1 MQNRQSSLR
10 RLAEAGLIAAMY
22 AALSLVLPMASFG
35 IVQCRLSEALTI
47 LAAFTPA
54 AIPGLAVG
62 CVVTNLAGLGMGVNP
77 AGAWDLLWG
86 PLATLLA
93 ALLTWRLRNLRIAR
107 LPVLATLPPV
117 LINAVVV
124 GTELTLVSPQATWQ
138 MWGIQMASVGIGQAV
153 ACIAGG
159 LILYT
164 ALDRSGAAARL
175 FGRKTQA
182 G

>member
-22 AALSLVLPMASFG
+22 AALSLVLPLASFG
-35 IVQCRLSEALTI
+35 IVQCRLAEALTI

-62 CVVTNLAGLGMGVNP
+62 CFITNLVGLGMGVNP

-86 PLATLLA
+86 PLATLSA
-93 ALLTWRLRNLRIAR
+93 AWLTWRLRSLRIAR
-107 LPVLATLPPV
+107 LPLLSTLPPV
-117 LINAVVV
+117 IINAVVV

-138 MWGIQMASVGIGQAV
+138 VWGIQMASVGIGQAA

-159 LILYT
+159 LILYA

-175 FGRKTQA
+175 FGKKIQA

>member
-22 AALSLVLPMASFG
+22 AALSLVLPLASFG
-35 IVQCRLSEALTI
+35 IVQCRLAEALTI

-62 CVVTNLAGLGMGVNP
+62 CFITNLAGLGMGVNP

-93 ALLTWRLRNLRIAR
+93 AWLTWRLRSLRIAR
-107 LPVLATLPPV
+107 LPLLSTLPPV
-117 LINAVVV
+117 IINAVVV

-138 MWGIQMASVGIGQAV
+138 VWGDSDGQ
-153 ACIAGG
+153 CGNRSGGG
-159 LILYT
+159 LHRGRADSVCGARPFGCGGT
-164 ALDRSGAAARL
+164 AVRQKNPG
-175 FGRKTQA
+175 G
-182 G
+182 

>member
-1 MQNRQSSLR
+1 MRNSKVQFIVH
-10 RLAEAGLIAAMY
+10 AAMIAAIY
-22 AALSLVLPMASFG
+22 VVLTYFISAFNLASG
-35 IVQCRLSEALTI
+35 AIQVRISEALTI
-47 LAAFTPA
+47 LPYFTPA

-62 CVVTNLAGLGMGVNP
+62 CVVTNLAGLGRGVNP

-138 MWGIQMASVGIGQAV
+138 VWGIQMASVGIGQAV

>member
-93 ALLTWRLRNLRIAR
+93 ALLTWRLRNLRKELPSRRDYDGRQSAR
-107 LPVLATLPPV
+107 IRLHQVH
-117 LINAVVV
+117 
-124 GTELTLVSPQATWQ
+124 
-138 MWGIQMASVGIGQAV
+138 
-153 ACIAGG
+153 G
-159 LILYT
+159 LY
-164 ALDRSGAAARL
+164 DVR
-175 FGRKTQA
+175 
-182 G
+182 